1 MDDSDDLLINGLV
14 SAQWKRRALR
24 MIQRLVV
31 LSGDDGPPVKA
42 AGRGIAF
49 WGELIRELR
58 EEQGLTQRQL
68 ATLAGVNRTT
78 LRRIENKSA
87 RGDIDVIERL
97 LEFLGYELEAIHRDA
112 LEAFN
117 KRLNEA
123 EGDPQQRSQLAAIRL
138 FGLQSNGAFWSR

>member
-1 MDDSDDLLINGLV
+1 MVSRCGELV
-14 SAQWKRRALR
+14 QDKGIGR
-24 MIQRLVV
+24 
-31 LSGDDGPPVKA
+31 DGQ

-123 EGDPQQRSQLAAIRL
+123 EGDPQQRSQLAAMRL
-138 FGLQSNGAFWSR
+138 FGLQSNGVFWGR